1 MYSIRGQIIM
11 SHYFH
16 IKKKSIISIVLVKF
30 LTIVRWMYKIPSER
44 CHKNTNTTHQRV
56 RDMRF
61 TAESSFASSRQR
73 NSLNLHTQSLGD
85 QWLQSALASIFPL
98 RWVVCCVF
106 KDCQF
111 YVINILNQRFYLA
124 TLARFYLSSTTFNTY
139 IQYNMELRYILLNT
153 GKDQKD
159 NAWVVRHARLIWI
172 TRDRE
177 LRKQISGLCWIVISS
192 HLLYHQRQRPVVCKK
207 KSYAGPHVNI

>member
-1 MYSIRGQIIM
+1 MQCWLYSIRGQIIM

-16 IKKKSIISIVLVKF
+16 IKKKSIIISIVLVKF

-85 QWLQSALASIFPL
+85 QWLQFALSSIFPL
-98 RWVVCCVF
+98 RWVICWVF
-106 KDCQF
+106 TDSGF
-111 YVINILNQRFYLA
+111 YIVNILNQRFYLP
-124 TLARFYLSSTTFNTY
+124 TFVRFYLSSASFNTW
-139 IQYNMELRYILLNT
+139 N
-153 GKDQKD
+153 
-159 NAWVVRHARLIWI
+159 
-172 TRDRE
+172 
-177 LRKQISGLCWIVISS
+177 
-192 HLLYHQRQRPVVCKK
+192 
-207 KSYAGPHVNI
+207 YAKF

>member
-1 MYSIRGQIIM
+1 MQCRLYMYSIRGQIIM

-16 IKKKSIISIVLVKF
+16 IKKKSIIISIVLVKF

-85 QWLQSALASIFPL
+85 QWLQFALASIFPL

-106 KDCQF
+106 TDCGF
-111 YVINILNQRFYLA
+111 YIINILNQRFYLV
-124 TLARFYLSSTTFNTY
+124 TFRFYLSSATLNAY
-139 IQYNMELRYILLNT
+139 IQYNMELRYILILA
-153 GKDQKD
+153 K
-159 NAWVVRHARLIWI
+159 
-172 TRDRE
+172 TRKTTLE
-177 LRKQISGLCWIVISS
+177 S
-192 HLLYHQRQRPVVCKK
+192 
-207 KSYAGPHVNI
+207 